1 MRLIS
6 DSSKPL
12 ECRYNERSLESP
24 GKLTTW
30 SSLGK
35 SNNTPPCSNTTS
47 FQHTPPT
54 PVLWQ
59 SRNREELNNNGE
71 IRKSKS
77 LPEPEATKDL
87 VNTFMRGRSPQAS
100 GCAAASE
107 TTSTTPTT
115 TNVVENDDLTEIP
128 MMRSKDTVNQF
139 LKTNSRLTSI
149 EEQAEGGKYIWNFIF
164 QVTLCTLFGHV
175 KTIFG
180 QLKSQK
186 IMC

>member
-1 MRLIS
+1 M
-6 DSSKPL
+6 
-12 ECRYNERSLESP
+12 
-24 GKLTTW
+24 
-30 SSLGK
+30 GK
-35 SNNTPPCSNTTS
+35 SNNTTPPCSNTTS

-87 VNTFMRGRSPQAS
+87 VNTFMRGRSPQTS
-100 GCAAASE
+100 GCAAVASE
-107 TTSTTPTT
+107 TTSTTK
-115 TNVVENDDLTEIP
+115 ENNDSTEIP

-149 EEQAEGGKYIWNFIF
+149 EEQAEGG
-164 QVTLCTLFGHV
+164 
-175 KTIFG
+175 
-180 QLKSQK
+180 
-186 IMC
+186 M

>member
-1 MRLIS
+1 MRFIS

-35 SNNTPPCSNTTS
+35 SNNTTPPCSNTTS

-54 PVLWQ
+54 PVLRQ

-87 VNTFMRGRSPQAS
+87 VNTFMRGRSPQTS
-100 GCAAASE
+100 GCAAVASE
-107 TTSTTPTT
+107 TTSTTK
-115 TNVVENDDLTEIP
+115 ENNDSTEIP

-149 EEQAEGGKYIWNFIF
+149 EEQAEGG
-164 QVTLCTLFGHV
+164 
-175 KTIFG
+175 
-180 QLKSQK
+180 
-186 IMC
+186 M